1 MTMLT
6 PLEDEIEKK
15 TQYKFIEDDFRLL
28 EINIDTLAK
37 IKLTEQVSNDTGEI
51 TVAVSLEPPLSKS
64 RLKKTKII
72 LSPDGIVVYPQ
83 SLYLVSKLR
92 GEAAVKDTGSIAK
105 GLLAY
110 TRYLDSTYYTQ
121 HDEDGN
127 EIPPEYLT
135 YKTLSKYEEEG
146 APWLFAEFLLA
157 NCNNIE
163 GAKGDEAFSLSTA
176 RSYMSAVIGFYKW
189 MQKYG
194 YIKND
199 DQHIV
204 THFTTGTMHQELNQH
219 DMLAH
224 TKSGSRR
231 NYETS
236 NIMKMF
242 PKKENT
248 PAHKKLKPMHPEHK
262 TLFNKHVSS
271 LPKAT
276 GLIFRLCIE
285 AGLRIDEAIHFP
297 AHDIGKADYSDLDV
311 VPIKI
316 TRTKFSKPRTVEI
329 PIELYEELEIYKESN
344 ARLKNL
350 NKHNE
355 LVQAGAILG
364 TVDYLFI
371 SNKGTP
377 YSGNTLETHF
387 SNLRKN
393 IRKIDSTWYYRIHDL
408 RSTFATH
415 WLWNESQERNVA
427 YDYLMDELAQL
438 MGHESTS
445 TTEKYIKYMNK
456 LDDQIQ
462 TARAKNRKINGGW
475 A

>member
-1 MTMLT
+1 MIETH
-6 PLEDEIEKK
+6 EDKYSDIYDDYQLLSIEV
-15 TQYKFIEDDFRLL
+15 
-28 EINIDTLAK
+28 DTLAK
-37 IKLTEQVSNDTGEI
+37 LQISTNIDTESGEVKHSPYLSPSN
-51 TVAVSLEPPLSKS
+51 LES
-64 RLKKTKII
+64 RLKKTDII
-72 LSPDGIVVYPQ
+72 IAPDGTVVYPQ

-92 GEAAVKDTGSIAK
+92 GEGKVKDTGSIAK
-105 GLLAY
+105 GLLAF
-110 TRYLDSTYYTQ
+110 TRYLDSTHYSQ
-121 HDEDGN
+121 IDEDGN

-135 YKTLSKYEEEG
+135 YKTLSRYEEEG
-146 APWLFAEFLLA
+146 APWQFAEFLLA

-163 GAKGDEAFSLSTA
+163 GANGDEAFSLSTA

-199 DQHIV
+199 DRNVV
-204 THFTTGTMHQELNQH
+204 THYTTGTVHQELNQH

-224 TKSGSRR
+224 TKPGSKRT
-231 NYETS
+231 YETS

-262 TLFNKHVSS
+262 ALFNEHVNS

-276 GLIFRLCIE
+276 GLIFQLCVE

-297 AHDIGKADYSDLDV
+297 AHDIGKADYSDLDA
-311 VPIKI
+311 VPVKI
-316 TRTKFSKPRTVEI
+316 TRTKGSKERSVEI

-344 ARLKNL
+344 ARLTNL
-350 NKHNE
+350 NKRNE
-355 LVQAGAILG
+355 LVQSGEVLD
-364 TVDYLFI
+364 TVEYLFI

-387 SNLRKN
+387 SNLRKQ
-393 IRKIDSTWYYRIHDL
+393 IREVDSSWYYRIHDL

-415 WLWNESQERNVA
+415 WLWQESQKRAVG
-427 YDYLMDELAQL
+427 YDFLMDELAEL
-438 MGHESTS
+438 MGHASTS
-445 TTEKYIKYMNK
+445 TTEKYIKFMNK
-456 LDDQIQ
+456 LDDQINM
-462 TARAKNRKINGGW
+462 AKVKNRKINGGW

>member
-1 MTMLT
+1 MIETH
-6 PLEDEIEKK
+6 EDKYSDIYDDYQLLSIEV
-15 TQYKFIEDDFRLL
+15 
-28 EINIDTLAK
+28 DTLAK
-37 IKLTEQVSNDTGEI
+37 LQISASIDTESGEVTHSPYLSPSN
-51 TVAVSLEPPLSKS
+51 LES
-64 RLKKTKII
+64 RLKKTDII
-72 LSPDGIVVYPQ
+72 IAPDGTVVYPQ

-92 GEAAVKDTGSIAK
+92 GEGKVKDTGSIAK
-105 GLLAY
+105 GLLAF
-110 TRYLDSTYYTQ
+110 TRYLDSTHYSQ
-121 HDEDGN
+121 IDEDGN

-135 YKTLSKYEEEG
+135 YKTLSRYEEEG
-146 APWLFAEFLLA
+146 APWRFAEFLLA

-163 GAKGDEAFSLSTA
+163 GANGDEAFSLSTA

-199 DQHIV
+199 DQNIV
-204 THFTTGTMHQELNQH
+204 THYTTGTVHQELNQH

-224 TKSGSRR
+224 TKSGSNRT
-231 NYETS
+231 YETS
-236 NIMKMF
+236 NLMKMF

-262 TLFNKHVSS
+262 ALFNEHVNS

-276 GLIFRLCIE
+276 GLIFQLCVE

-344 ARLKNL
+344 ARLTNL
-350 NKHNE
+350 SKRNE
-355 LVQAGAILG
+355 LAQSGEVLDA
-364 TVDYLFI
+364 VEYLFI

-387 SNLRKN
+387 SNLRKQ
-393 IRKIDSTWYYRIHDL
+393 IREVDSSWYYRIHDL

-415 WLWNESQERNVA
+415 WLWQESQKRAVG
-427 YDYLMDELAQL
+427 YDFLMDELAEL

-445 TTEKYIKYMNK
+445 TTEKYIKFMNK
-456 LDDQIQ
+456 LDDQINM
-462 TARAKNRKINGGW
+462 AKAKNRKINGGW

>member
-1 MTMLT
+1 M
-6 PLEDEIEKK
+6 IE
-15 TQYKFIEDDFRLL
+15 TNHTCL
-28 EINIDTLAK
+28 EIYDDCWLLPIEVDTLAK
-37 IKLTEQVSNDTGEI
+37 LKIRSSTDTESGE
-51 TVAVSLEPPLSKS
+51 VAFSALLESS
-64 RLKKTKII
+64 SLKKQFNKETNII
-72 LSPDGIVVYPQ
+72 ISRNGLVVYPQ

-92 GEAAVKDTGSIAK
+92 GEGKVKDTGSIAK
-105 GLLAY
+105 GLLAF
-110 TRYLDSTYYTQ
+110 TRFLDSTCVEQ
-121 HDEDGN
+121 EDEDGN
-127 EIPPEYLT
+127 IIPPEYLS
-135 YKTLSKYEEEG
+135 YKSLTKYEEEG
-146 APWLFAEFLLA
+146 APWRFAEFLLA

-163 GAKGDEAFSLSTA
+163 GANGDEAFSLSTA

-199 DQHIV
+199 DQNIV
-204 THFTTGTMHQELNQH
+204 THYTTGTVHQELDQH

-224 TKSGSRR
+224 IQSSSERT
-231 NYETS
+231 YETS

-248 PAHKKLKPMHPEHK
+248 PAHKKLKPMPPEHK
-262 TLFNKHVSS
+262 ILFNEHVTS

-276 GLIFRLCIE
+276 GLIFRLCVE

-297 AHDIGKADYSDLDV
+297 AHDIGKADYSDLEA

-316 TRTKFSKPRTVEI
+316 THTKFSKPRTVEI

-344 ARLKNL
+344 ARLTNL
-350 NKHNE
+350 NKRNE
-355 LVQAGAILG
+355 LIQSGEILD

-387 SNLRKN
+387 SNLRKQ
-393 IRKIDSTWYYRIHDL
+393 IREVDSSWYYRIHDL

-415 WLWNESQERNVA
+415 WLWLESKNRAVD
-427 YDYLMDELAQL
+427 YDFLMDELATH
-438 MGHESTS
+438 MGHVSTS
-445 TTEKYIKYMNK
+445 TTEKYIKFMKK
-456 LDDQIQ
+456 LDDQIR
-462 TARAKNRKINGGW
+462 TAKAKNRKINGGW

>member
-1 MTMLT
+1 MIETH
-6 PLEDEIEKK
+6 EDKYSDI
-15 TQYKFIEDDFRLL
+15 YDDYQLL
-28 EINIDTLAK
+28 SVEVDTLAK
-37 IKLTEQVSNDTGEI
+37 LQISASIDTESGEVTHSPYLSPSN
-51 TVAVSLEPPLSKS
+51 LES
-64 RLKKTKII
+64 RLKKTDII
-72 LSPDGIVVYPQ
+72 IAPDGTVVYPQ

-92 GEAAVKDTGSIAK
+92 GEGKVKDTGSIAK
-105 GLLAY
+105 GLLAF
-110 TRYLDSTYYTQ
+110 TRYLDSTHYSQ
-121 HDEDGN
+121 IDEDGN

-135 YKTLSKYEEEG
+135 YKTLSRYEEEG
-146 APWLFAEFLLA
+146 APWRFAEFLLA

-163 GAKGDEAFSLSTA
+163 GANGDEAFSLSTA

-199 DQHIV
+199 DQNVV
-204 THFTTGTMHQELNQH
+204 THYTTGTVHQELNQH

-224 TKSGSRR
+224 TKSGSKR

-236 NIMKMF
+236 NLMKMF

-262 TLFNKHVSS
+262 ALFNEHVNS

-276 GLIFRLCIE
+276 GLIFQLCVE

-297 AHDIGKADYSDLDV
+297 AHDIGKADYSDLDA
-311 VPIKI
+311 VPVKI
-316 TRTKFSKPRTVEI
+316 THTKGSKPRTVDI

-344 ARLKNL
+344 SRLTNL
-350 NKHNE
+350 NKRNE
-355 LVQAGAILG
+355 LVQSGEVLD
-364 TVDYLFI
+364 TVEYLFI

-377 YSGNTLETHF
+377 YSSNTLETHF
-387 SNLRKN
+387 SNLRKQ
-393 IRKIDSTWYYRIHDL
+393 IREVDSSWYYRIHDL

-415 WLWNESQERNVA
+415 WLWQESQKRAVG
-427 YDYLMDELAQL
+427 YDFLMDELAEL
-438 MGHESTS
+438 MGHASTS
-445 TTEKYIKYMNK
+445 TTEKYIKFMNK
-456 LDDQIQ
+456 LDDQINMGK
-462 TARAKNRKINGGW
+462 AKNRKINGGW

>member
-1 MTMLT
+1 M
-6 PLEDEIEKK
+6 IETHEEK
-15 TQYKFIEDDFRLL
+15 YSDVYDDYLLLPIEV
-28 EINIDTLAK
+28 DTLAK
-37 IKLTEQVSNDTGEI
+37 LKISASINTESGEVTNSPYLSPSN
-51 TVAVSLEPPLSKS
+51 LES
-64 RLKKTKII
+64 RLKKTNII
-72 LSPDGIVVYPQ
+72 IAPDGTIVYPQ

-92 GEAAVKDTGSIAK
+92 GEEAVKDTGSIAK
-105 GLLAY
+105 GLLAF
-110 TRYLDSTYYTQ
+110 TRYLDSTHYSQ
-121 HDEDGN
+121 VDEDSN
-127 EIPPEYLT
+127 EISPEYIT

-146 APWLFAEFLLA
+146 APWRFATFLLA

-163 GAKGDEAFSLSTA
+163 GANGDEAFSLSTA

-199 DQHIV
+199 DQNVV
-204 THFTTGTMHQELNQH
+204 THYTAGTANQELNQH

-231 NYETS
+231 NYESS
-236 NIMKMF
+236 NIMKRF

-262 TLFNKHVSS
+262 ALFNEHVNS

-276 GLIFRLCIE
+276 GLIFRLCVE
-285 AGLRIDEAIHFP
+285 AGLRIDEAIYFP
-297 AHDIGKADYSDLDV
+297 AHDIGKADYSDLDL

-316 TRTKFSKPRTVEI
+316 TRTKGSKPRTVEI

-344 ARLKNL
+344 ARLKNI
-350 NKHNE
+350 NKRDE
-355 LVQAGAILG
+355 LAQSGEMLD
-364 TVDYLFI
+364 TVEYLFI
-371 SNKGTP
+371 SNKGIP

-387 SNLRKN
+387 SNLRKK
-393 IRKIDSTWYYRIHDL
+393 IREIDSTWYYRIHDL

-415 WLWNESQERNVA
+415 WLWDESRKRQVT
-427 YDYLMDELAQL
+427 YDFLMDELKEL
-438 MGHESTS
+438 MGHSSTS
-445 TTEKYIKYMNK
+445 ITEKYIKYMNK
-456 LDDQIQ
+456 LDDQISMAK
-462 TARAKNRKINGGW
+462 TKNRKINGVW

>member
-1 MTMLT
+1 MIETH
-6 PLEDEIEKK
+6 EDKYSYIYDDYQLLSIEV
-15 TQYKFIEDDFRLL
+15 
-28 EINIDTLAK
+28 DTLAK
-37 IKLTEQVSNDTGEI
+37 LQISASIDTESGEVTHSPYLSPSN
-51 TVAVSLEPPLSKS
+51 LES
-64 RLKKTKII
+64 RLKKTDII
-72 LSPDGIVVYPQ
+72 IAPDGTVVYPQ

-92 GEAAVKDTGSIAK
+92 GEGKVKDTGSIAK
-105 GLLAY
+105 GLLAF
-110 TRYLDSTYYTQ
+110 TRYLDSTHYSQ
-121 HDEDGN
+121 IDEDGN

-135 YKTLSKYEEEG
+135 YKTLSRYEEEG
-146 APWLFAEFLLA
+146 APWRFAEFLLK

-163 GAKGDEAFSLSTA
+163 GANGDEAFSLSTA

-199 DQHIV
+199 DQHVV

-224 TKSGSRR
+224 TKSGANRT
-231 NYETS
+231 YETS
-236 NIMKMF
+236 NIMRMF

-262 TLFNKHVSS
+262 ALFNEHVTS
-271 LPKAT
+271 LTKAT
-276 GLIFRLCIE
+276 ELIFRLCVE

-297 AHDIGKADYSDLDV
+297 AHNIGNADFSDFGA

-316 TRTKFSKPRTVEI
+316 TRTKGSKERTIEI
-329 PIELYEELEIYKESN
+329 PIELYEELEIYKESH

-350 NKHNE
+350 NKRNE
-355 LVQAGAILG
+355 LVQSSVILDA
-364 TVDYLFI
+364 VDYLFT

-377 YSGNTLETHF
+377 YSVNTLETHF
-387 SNLRKN
+387 SNLRKQ
-393 IRKIDSTWYYRIHDL
+393 IREVDSSWYYRIHDL

-415 WLWNESQERNVA
+415 WLWKESKERDVG
-427 YDYLMDELAQL
+427 YDYLMDELALL

-456 LDDQIQ
+456 LDDQLSM
-462 TARAKNRKINGGW
+462 AKAKNRKINGGW
-475 A
+475 S

>member
-1 MTMLT
+1 M
-6 PLEDEIEKK
+6 IETHEEK
-15 TQYKFIEDDFRLL
+15 YSDVYDDYLLLPIEV
-28 EINIDTLAK
+28 DTLAK
-37 IKLTEQVSNDTGEI
+37 LKISASINTESGEVTNSPYLSPSN
-51 TVAVSLEPPLSKS
+51 LESH
-64 RLKKTKII
+64 LKKTDII
-72 LSPDGIVVYPQ
+72 IAPDGTIVYPQ

-92 GEAAVKDTGSIAK
+92 GEEAVKDTGSIAK
-105 GLLAY
+105 GLLAF
-110 TRYLDSTYYTQ
+110 TRYLDSTHYSQ
-121 HDEDGN
+121 VDEDGN
-127 EIPPEYLT
+127 EISPKYIT

-146 APWLFAEFLLA
+146 APWRFATFLLA

-163 GAKGDEAFSLSTA
+163 GANGDEAFSLSTA

-199 DQHIV
+199 DQNVV
-204 THFTTGTMHQELNQH
+204 THYTTGTVHQELDQH

-224 TKSGSRR
+224 TKSNYNRT
-231 NYETS
+231 YETS
-236 NIMKMF
+236 NIMKRF

-248 PAHKKLKPMHPEHK
+248 PAHKKLKPIHPEHK
-262 TLFNKHVSS
+262 ALFNEHVNS

-276 GLIFRLCIE
+276 SLIFRLCVE
-285 AGLRIDEAIHFP
+285 AGLRVDEAIHFP
-297 AHDIGKADYSDLDV
+297 AHDIGKADYSDLDA

-344 ARLKNL
+344 ARLTNL
-350 NKHNE
+350 NKRNE
-355 LVQAGAILG
+355 FIQSGEILD

-387 SNLRKN
+387 SNLRKQ
-393 IRKIDSTWYYRIHDL
+393 IREVDSSWYYRIHDL

-415 WLWNESQERNVA
+415 WLWQESKKRSVN
-427 YDYLMDELAQL
+427 YDFLMEELATL
-438 MGHESTS
+438 MGHTSTS
-445 TTEKYIKYMNK
+445 TTEKYIKFMNK
-456 LDDQIQ
+456 FDEQLRV
-462 TARAKNRKINGGW
+462 AMSKNNKINGGW
-475 A
+475 